1 MKNKALIFNIRELIS
16 RDELPAALEQLR
28 NLLDNSPKLDE
39 AILQSGRFQYIRR
52 QIRLGVVSHAEATL
66 TQNQIRFGL
75 LDLLNEIE
83 EDGKTL
89 LPVELAENLITDK
102 NQWVKSL
109 SQELLS
115 QGVSV
120 GNRPSDVFQHF
131 GWMIEVFLQ
140 KMGTSAGQ
148 ERSLRGLS
156 FMTEAFQNSLRY
168 LCYIQVAQIFQL
180 ENKPQ
185 NGTLAE
191 FLQLREKQY
200 LDFDYLNL
208 LLLSTDFL
216 KKEGSFVPEIHDF
229 VAELLDTQS
238 DLYRTV
244 LFLDGHRRRLLENT
258 IPEDEH
264 LPTLLDEYLTGLI
277 FWLRQISFLAKYRLV
292 SVKDINLS
300 YRLGTSKKFVH
311 LYGELHGI
319 YSTADS
325 SVEEYNTKSIEGVF
339 TYNQS
344 VLLFKG
350 SNVATCLDNIHD
362 PTTYLSL
369 SPLLIDQSVFAEKPT
384 QTPEIF
390 YFIGSGTSTRQ
401 YDFAQYK
408 NELAFGD
415 RDHIPSNK
423 FVQVKTQNNQQP
435 KLDELFK
442 QLELVFKPFKTTRVG
457 VTQTHPDTKTTQ
469 NK

>member
-1 MKNKALIFNIRELIS
+1 MKNKAVIFNIRELVA

-28 NLLDNSPKLDE
+28 ILLDDSPKLDE

-52 QIRLGVVSHAEATL
+52 QIRLGVVSHAEANL

-83 EDGKTL
+83 EEGKTP
-89 LPVELAENLITDK
+89 LPLELAENLITDK

-109 SQELLS
+109 SQELLN

-140 KMGTSAGQ
+140 KMGTAAGQ

-185 NGTLAE
+185 NDALAE

-200 LDFDYLNL
+200 LHFDYLNL
-208 LLLSTDFL
+208 LLLSTNLLTATSRKFETS
-216 KKEGSFVPEIHDF
+216 KKFFVPEIYDF
-229 VAELLDTQS
+229 VGKLCDTES
-238 DLYRTV
+238 DVYKTV
-244 LFLDGHRRRLLENT
+244 LFLDGYRRRLLENT

-264 LPTLLDEYLTGLI
+264 LPKLLDEYLTGLV

-369 SPLLIDQSVFAEKPT
+369 SPLLIDQSVFADKPT

-390 YFIGSGTSTRQ
+390 YFIGSGAGTRQ

-415 RDHIPSNK
+415 RDRIASNK

-442 QLELVFKPFKTTRVG
+442 QLELVFKPFKT
-457 VTQTHPDTKTTQ
+457 P